1 MKKTLLITGGTGIL
15 GKHLVTRFL
24 ANGHRVTIL
33 CRNPKPDL
41 FPTSNQP
48 RWLQGDVS
56 LARLGLEQKSYQSL
70 VKTTDTVF
78 HLAARTDFKGKNLE
92 AYTPVNINGVRTIYS
107 FAAKANA
114 PLHHV
119 STAFVCGRQQGT
131 LSEQMLDRGQK
142 FRNFYEESKFRG
154 ECFLRKQQAAT
165 ALPIT
170 IYRPSIILER
180 QPDRNSGGNFGP
192 FTFLDAIFR
201 LLLSLKRQQSS
212 PEIIRVQGCRESS
225 MPFIFDD
232 DAAET
237 IYTLSNLPEQ
247 LGKTFHL
254 TTASSFANNEIENL
268 FNQAFGR
275 QVVCWANAEDILKN
289 PLRPAEELLARRT
302 KVYADYLDL
311 NLDFTRA
318 NLDDALG
325 AQTLPDLSTNEVLTA
340 FSRFLACRKT
350 GEASPAPLPGDRTAG
365 DITLYFTRYLPEFLN
380 RPMLQNLVSLNTLF
394 WLKIQTVGT
403 WSIQIGEGCLRT
415 IKPGKTGAFG
425 YTVTPDT
432 FLKIVRGQRS
442 PQEGFFQGQIAING
456 DTREGL
462 RTATALEEFFST
474 YPYQEGSC
482 QCQK

>member
-180 QPDRNSGGNFGP
+180 QPDRNSGGNFEKSHQHFDRAREITDGG
-192 FTFLDAIFR
+192 
-201 LLLSLKRQQSS
+201 LLIPDLL
-212 PEIIRVQGCRESS
+212 
-225 MPFIFDD
+225 
-232 DAAET
+232 
-237 IYTLSNLPEQ
+237 
-247 LGKTFHL
+247 
-254 TTASSFANNEIENL
+254 
-268 FNQAFGR
+268 QA
-275 QVVCWANAEDILKN
+275 QY
-289 PLRPAEELLARRT
+289 LARQEQ
-302 KVYADYLDL
+302 DQE
-311 NLDFTRA
+311 DFHQR
-318 NLDDALG
+318 
-325 AQTLPDLSTNEVLTA
+325 LTA
-340 FSRFLACRKT
+340 IIDAPDDLMPSLA
-350 GEASPAPLPGDRTAG
+350 
-365 DITLYFTRYLPEFLN
+365 
-380 RPMLQNLVSLNTLF
+380 LQN
-394 WLKIQTVGT
+394 
-403 WSIQIGEGCLRT
+403 
-415 IKPGKTGAFG
+415 
-425 YTVTPDT
+425 
-432 FLKIVRGQRS
+432 
-442 PQEGFFQGQIAING
+442 QIAK
-456 DTREGL
+456 RK
-462 RTATALEEFFST
+462 AAALLKKESQWFE
-474 YPYQEGSC
+474 
-482 QCQK
+482 